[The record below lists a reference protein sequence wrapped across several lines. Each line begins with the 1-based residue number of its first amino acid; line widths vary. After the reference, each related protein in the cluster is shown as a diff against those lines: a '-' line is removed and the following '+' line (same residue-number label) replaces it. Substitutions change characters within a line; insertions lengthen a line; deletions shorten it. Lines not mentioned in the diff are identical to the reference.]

1 MFFRLF
7 HNLGIDIFCAAK
19 VTAKSAL
26 IRLLSCVA
34 VPKTAGIGTYVLPGV
49 KSRGSGMASVQKH
62 VSGLSLLGETQSQA
76 FQKCPPPHHIFWR
89 KTRLKDCGQS
99 LLSTEFRL
107 SCPPFHGH
115 LRSSAK
121 RVGTPTFSSICMKR
135 PLILCLMTPLPAIVP
150 SSHPFRKRFQTS
162 DLSFYKLFSPCLHA
176 SALAFVIILNRFLL
190 FSAVAIVGKDT
201 GRGVV
206 DIAAF
211 PFFIRHPKIND
222 HPGLI
227 GVVFFKQFSIQ

>member
-7 HNLGIDIFCAAK
+7 HNLGTDIFCAAK

-26 IRLLSCVA
+26 VRLLSCVA
-34 VPKTAGIGTYVLPGV
+34 VPKTAGIETYFIPGA
-49 KSRGSGMASVQKH
+49 KSRDSGMASVQKH
-62 VSGLSLLGETQSQA
+62 VSGLS
-76 FQKCPPPHHIFWR
+76 
-89 KTRLKDCGQS
+89 
-99 LLSTEFRL
+99 
-107 SCPPFHGH
+107 FHGH

-121 RVGTPTFSSICMKR
+121 RVGAPTFTSICIKR
-135 PLILCLMTPLPAIVP
+135 PLILYLMTPLPAIVP

-162 DLSFYKLFSPCLHA
+162 DLSFYEIFSPCLHA